1 MKIVLV
7 NQAMAEG
14 MDEVFGPRDDIE
26 VRVVE
31 EQTESALLRHI
42 PGVHGLVLGLAP
54 MTERV
59 IETARGTL
67 RVVARRGVGYDNVD
81 VAALTR
87 AGIPL
92 TVVGTAN
99 SVSVAEHALHLMLA
113 LAKQS
118 HVQDARLRRASW
130 NDARL
135 VRPVDLAGRRVLV
148 LGLGRIGRLL
158 VDRLLAMEMEVL
170 VHDPFV
176 AETEIAAT
184 GATAGAPE
192 LARDETHCLRDR
204 LPARGVII
212 DEAALYATL
221 RDHAIGGAGIDA
233 CDQELAAPDNAPL
246 FELDQRHLQ
255 HACSRDHRPRRR
267 CTRMNVRDHAR
278 SCGAGMRRRARPGV
292 RGSARRTRCSKSWT
306 TSISQATS
314 HVAEISEIH
323 RGRLPD
329 RNVRVRLQNV
339 VDASCRSWRART
351 PSSCNAEL
359 HRRVSSK
366 RQREGIDRSQRRV
379 VGE

>member
-118 HVQDARLRRASW
+118 HVQDARLRTATW

-158 VDRLLAMEMEVL
+158 VTRLLAMEMEVL

-176 AETEIAAT
+176 AETEIVAT
-184 GATAGAPE
+184 GATAAADWRAALPQIDFLTVNCPKTPETTGMVGAPE
-192 LARDETHCLRDR
+192 LAAMKRHRLRGQHR
-204 LPARGVII
+204 ARRHNRRGGAVRGV
-212 DEAALYATL
+212 ARPRHRRAPASMHST
-221 RDHAIGGAGIDA
+221 RNR
-233 CDQELAAPDNAPL
+233 QPPDNPL
-246 FELDQRHLQ
+246 FDAGQRHL
-255 HACSRDHRPRRR
+255 HPACSRVDHRGRLPDERARRPER
-267 CTRMNVRDHAR
+267 GRR
-278 SCGAGMRRRARPGV
+278 MRRRARPRV
-292 RGSARRTRCSKSWT
+292 RGEPRSS
-306 TSISQATS
+306 
-314 HVAEISEIH
+314 
-323 RGRLPD
+323 
-329 RNVRVRLQNV
+329 RN
-339 VDASCRSWRART
+339 
-351 PSSCNAEL
+351 P
-359 HRRVSSK
+359 
-366 RQREGIDRSQRRV
+366 GIDRADRKA
-379 VGE
+379 G

>member
-1 MKIVLV
+1 MKTVLV

-14 MDEVFGPRDDIE
+14 MDEVFGPRADIE

-31 EQTESALLRHI
+31 EQTESALLRHL

-67 RVVARRGVGYDNVD
+67 KVVARRGVGYDNVD

-118 HVQDARLRRASW
+118 HVQDARLRTGGW

-158 VDRLLAMEMEVL
+158 VSRLRAMEMEVL

-176 AETEIAAT
+176 ADADIAAT
-184 GATAGAPE
+184 GATAAADWRAALPEIDFLTVNCPKTPDTTGMVGAAE
-192 LARDETHCLRDR
+192 LAAMKATAFVVNT
-204 LPARGVII
+204 ARGGII
-212 DEAALYATL
+212 DEAALYEAL
-221 RDHAIGGAGIDA
+221 RDNAIGGAGIDA
-233 CDQELAAPDNAPL
+233 FDQEPAAPDNPL
-246 FELDQRHLQ
+246 FTLDNAIFTPHVAGLTTE
-255 HACSRDHRPRRR
+255 AVY
-267 CTRMNVRDHAR
+267 RMNVRAAR
-278 SCGAGMRRRARPGV
+278 
-292 RGSARRTRCSKSWT
+292 
-306 TSISQATS
+306 
-314 HVAEISEIH
+314 
-323 RGRLPD
+323 
-329 RNVRVRLQNV
+329 NV
-339 VDASCRSWRART
+339 VDACDGVLDPEYVVNREVLDT
-351 PSSCNAEL
+351 
-359 HRRVSSK
+359 
-366 RQREGIDRSQRRV
+366 RQRSD
-379 VGE
+379 

>member
-1 MKIVLV
+1 MRLLTRRNADSVRRMKIVLV

-184 GATAGAPE
+184 GATAA
-192 LARDETHCLRDR
+192 ADWRAA
-204 LPARGVII
+204 LPAI
-212 DEAALYATL
+212 DFLTVNCPKTPETT
-221 RDHAIGGAGIDA
+221 GMVGAG
-233 CDQELAAPDNAPL
+233 QSTEY
-246 FELDQRHLQ
+246 F
-255 HACSRDHRPRRR
+255 
-267 CTRMNVRDHAR
+267 
-278 SCGAGMRRRARPGV
+278 
-292 RGSARRTRCSKSWT
+292 W
-306 TSISQATS
+306 
-314 HVAEISEIH
+314 
-323 RGRLPD
+323 
-329 RNVRVRLQNV
+329 
-339 VDASCRSWRART
+339 
-351 PSSCNAEL
+351 
-359 HRRVSSK
+359 
-366 RQREGIDRSQRRV
+366 
-379 VGE
+379 

>member
-59 IETARGTL
+59 IEVARGTL
-67 RVVARRGVGYDNVD
+67 KVVARRGVGYDNVD

-176 AETEIAAT
+176 TETEIAAT
-184 GATAGAPE
+184 GATAAADWRAALPAIDFLTVNCPKTPETTGMVGAPE
-192 LARDETHCLRDR
+192 LAAMKRTAFVINT
-204 LPARGVII
+204 ARGGII
-212 DEAALYATL
+212 DEAALYAAL

-233 CDQELAAPDNAPL
+233 FDQEPAAPDNPL
-246 FELDQRHLQ
+246 FDAGQRHL
-255 HACSRDHRPRRR
+255 HPACSRVDHRGRLPDERARRPER
-267 CTRMNVRDHAR
+267 GRR
-278 SCGAGMRRRARPGV
+278 MRRRARPRV
-292 RGSARRTRCSKSWT
+292 RGKPRSPIAAL
-306 TSISQATS
+306 SQATS
-314 HVAEISEIH
+314 LSEISEIFH
-323 RGRLPD
+323 LSNRT
-329 RNVRVRLQNV
+329 VRSAYIVIGIAPILALYPFLQ
-339 VDASCRSWRART
+339 RYFI
-351 PSSCNAEL
+351 
-359 HRRVSSK
+359 K
-366 RQREGIDRSQRRV
+366 GIVIGSV
-379 VGE
+379 KG